1 VTAARLGSI
10 AERDSAVVAFANYR
24 VSDTGANMAL
34 SPSNTSVI
42 RASFKGS
49 AGYELSARLDLPA
62 GPVRAFALFAHC
74 FTCSK
79 DVLAAKRIASGLAAA
94 GVGVLRFDFT
104 GLGSSEGEFANTN
117 FSSNIEDLV
126 NAAGYL
132 RDNFAAPAILV
143 GHSLGGAAVL
153 AAAHHIPEARAVVT
167 IGAPADVRHVLKHF
181 GSSLEEIREKGEA
194 QVTLAGR
201 RFSIRHDFIVDA
213 EEHRLADRIRSLG
226 KALLVMHA
234 PRDAVVDIEN
244 ASTIFL
250 AAKHPK
256 SFVSLD
262 DADHLLSDA
271 TASAYAARVIDAWA
285 SKYIPLARAMPESEL
300 TDVLIRETGQGRYQN
315 SIAVGRHRL
324 IADEPVTV
332 GGLDSGPSP
341 YDYLS
346 VALGACTAMTLRV
359 YAEHRKLTLGRV
371 SVTIRHGKTPA
382 QHCSDCGATA
392 EGHGGKIDR
401 FERVISVE
409 GELDAALREKLIE
422 IAGKCPVHQTL
433 ETASAVVTRVEAA

>member
-1 VTAARLGSI
+1 MGL
-10 AERDSAVVAFANYR
+10 SA
-24 VSDTGANMAL
+24 
-34 SPSNTSVI
+34 SNTSVI

-62 GPVRAFALFAHC
+62 GNVRAFALFAHC
-74 FTCSK
+74 FTCTK
-79 DVLAAKRIASGLAAA
+79 DVLAAKRIAAGLAAA

-126 NAAGYL
+126 SAAGYL
-132 RDNFAAPAILV
+132 RENFAAPAILV

-153 AAAHHIPEARAVVT
+153 AAAHDIPEARAVVT
-167 IGAPADVRHVLKHF
+167 IGAPADVGHVLKQF

-201 RFSIRHDFIVDA
+201 RFSIRHGFIVDA
-213 EEHRLADRIRSLG
+213 EEQRLADRIGSLG

-234 PRDAVVDIEN
+234 PLDTVVDIEN
-244 ASTIFL
+244 ASKIFL

-271 TASAYAARVIDAWA
+271 SASAYAARVIDAWA
-285 SKYIPLARAMPESEL
+285 SKYIPLAAAAPESES
-300 TDVLIRETGQGRYQN
+300 TDVLIRETGQGRHQN

-346 VALGACTAMTLRV
+346 IALGACTAMTLRA
-359 YAEHRKLTLGRV
+359 YAEHKKLTLGRV
-371 SVTIRHGKTPA
+371 SVTIRHGKA
-382 QHCSDCGATA
+382 AAEHCSDCGAA
-392 EGHGGKIDR
+392 ADGREGKIDR
-401 FERVISVE
+401 FERIISVD
-409 GELDAALREKLIE
+409 GELDAALREKLLE
-422 IAGKCPVHQTL
+422 IAGKCPVHRTL
-433 ETASAVVTRVEAA
+433 DAASAVVTRVEAP

>member
-1 VTAARLGSI
+1 MEL
-10 AERDSAVVAFANYR
+10 SA
-24 VSDTGANMAL
+24 
-34 SPSNTSVI
+34 SNTSVI

-62 GPVRAFALFAHC
+62 GSVRAFALFAHC
-74 FTCSK
+74 FTCGK
-79 DVLAAKRIASGLAAA
+79 DVLAAKRIAAGLAAA

-126 NAAGYL
+126 SAAGYL

-153 AAAHHIPEARAVVT
+153 AAAHDIPEARAVVT
-167 IGAPADVRHVLKHF
+167 IGAPADVGHVLKQF
-181 GSSLEEIREKGEA
+181 GSSVEDIRKKGEA

-201 RFSIRHDFIVDA
+201 RFNIRHGFVVDA

-234 PRDAVVDIEN
+234 PRDTVVDIEN
-244 ASTIFL
+244 ASKIFL

-256 SFVSLD
+256 SFISLD
-262 DADHLLSDA
+262 DADHLLSDPS
-271 TASAYAARVIDAWA
+271 ASAYAARVIDAWA
-285 SKYIPLARAMPESEL
+285 SKYIPLAAATPESES
-300 TDVLIRETGQGRYQN
+300 TDVLIRETGQGRYQS

-324 IADEPVTV
+324 IADEPLTV
-332 GGLDSGPSP
+332 GGLDSGPTP

-346 VALGACTAMTLRV
+346 VALGACTAMTLRA

-371 SVTIRHGKTPA
+371 SVTIRHGKTA
-382 QHCSDCGATA
+382 AEHCSDCGAA
-392 EGHGGKIDR
+392 ADDREGKIDR
-401 FERVISVE
+401 FERIIAVDGGV
-409 GELDAALREKLIE
+409 DAALREKLIE
-422 IAGKCPVHQTL
+422 IAGKCPVHRTL
-433 ETASAVVTRVEAA
+433 ETASAVVTRVEAT